1 MVIILTLSASSI
13 QVCLQLSS
21 SMPIPVI
28 ARITACHAACLVTLL
43 HILETRREVQK
54 EGESVKEG
62 FEGGTEWGE
71 EGRENEKT

>member
-54 EGESVKEG
+54 EGESVK
-62 FEGGTEWGE
+62 
-71 EGRENEKT
+71 RRV